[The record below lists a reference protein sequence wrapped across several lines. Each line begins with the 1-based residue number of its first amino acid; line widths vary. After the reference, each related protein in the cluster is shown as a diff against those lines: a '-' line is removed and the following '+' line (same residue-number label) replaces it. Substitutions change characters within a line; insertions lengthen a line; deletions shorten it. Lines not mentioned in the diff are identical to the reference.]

1 MRITERIRLTAPDQ
15 LEDSM
20 IVYDDKAFT
29 KPWEVV
35 RRYRRAAAGN
45 DELHENTCTEGLRL
59 AK

>member
-1 MRITERIRLTAPDQ
+1 MRITERIRLVDPNA
-15 LEDSM
+15 LED
-20 IVYDDKAFT
+20 VVTTYDAKAFT

-35 RRYRRAAAGN
+35 RRYRRAGKGN